1 MMFMWKSVSGTQRK
15 AYILALL
22 AVLFWSTI
30 SSAFKITLRYLPFES
45 VVFWSVAIGIL
56 VLALMCFME
65 KTPLFFARLTRKQW
79 LFSAWMGFFNPFL
92 YYLVLIKAYGMLE
105 AQEAGTLNYIWPVVL
120 VLFSIVFLKQK
131 ISWPA
136 IAAIFIS
143 FFGLVVIV
151 TAGRPFSMRFSHP
164 LGALLAVGSAFF
176 WAAYWI
182 LNMKDPRPATAKI
195 LLNMLFGFFYLL
207 LYFAVLG
214 HWPVWPSLQG
224 WIGVTYIGIFEMSLT
239 FVIWLK
245 ALNYSADT
253 AKVSNLIY
261 LSPFLGLFWINHA
274 VGETIHGY
282 TLAGLAFI
290 VGGIVLQQWK
300 RVSLRQ

>member
-1 MMFMWKSVSGTQRK
+1 MPTPVNQRK
-15 AYILALL
+15 AYLMALV

-45 VVFWSVAIGIL
+45 LVFWAVIVGIL
-56 VLALMCFME
+56 VLVVLNLSGKSRLRWGKLTGKDWMMSAL
-65 KTPLFFARLTRKQW
+65 
-79 LFSAWMGFFNPFL
+79 MGFFNPFL
-92 YYLVLIKAYGMLE
+92 YYLVLMKAYELLE

-120 VLFSIVFLKQK
+120 VLFSVVFLKQK
-131 ISWPA
+131 ISLGA
-136 IAAIFIS
+136 MGALLIS
-143 FFGLVVIV
+143 FFGLVIIV
-151 TAGRPFSMRFSHP
+151 TAGHPFSLQFSHP
-164 LGALLAVGSAFF
+164 FGAFLALASAFF

-182 LNMKDPRPATAKI
+182 LNMQDAREETGKI
-195 LLNMLFGFFYLL
+195 LLNNLFGLLYLV
-207 LYFAVLG
+207 LYFAVRER
-214 HWPVWPSLQG
+214 WPVVPSARG
-224 WIGVTYIGIFEMSLT
+224 IGGVVYIGIFELSLT

-261 LSPFLGLFWINHA
+261 LSPFFGLFWINRT

-282 TLAGLAFI
+282 TVVGLAFI

-300 RVSLRQ
+300 KLSGI